1 MEMGPV
7 ITDPVVVDGLTTR
20 RQDHVQLRDISMR
33 VGPGEAVGLLGAP
46 GAGKSLL
53 LAHIL
58 GLRESRRG
66 QVQVFGHQPR
76 STHARLQVGC
86 APQHSVLPR
95 FLYVHEVFD
104 FVGRHFTDPI
114 PTSDLAD
121 RFDLTRHLSR
131 PVSALSPGE
140 ERQITVALA
149 FIGRPSLVVLDE
161 PTASLDRDARARIRS
176 IIRSAHAQSTALLV
190 ATSEPAEAAFLAD
203 RVLLMRDGELRFEG
217 DRNQVLNHVGI
228 SRVSFRTDTPT
239 RLAELDSAVL
249 TRTQDTGHGPVEDM
263 VSVATNDVDGL
274 LAELAGRHI
283 SATDISVRSV
293 SLTEVESLLADR
305 TPA

>member
-1 MEMGPV
+1 MEMGTV
-7 ITDPVVVDGLTTR
+7 VADPVVVDRLTTR
-20 RQDHVQLRDISMR
+20 RQTHIQLRRISLR

-46 GAGKSLL
+46 GVGKSLL
-53 LAHIL
+53 LSHIL
-58 GLRESRRG
+58 GLRESRHG
-66 QVQVFGHQPR
+66 QVQVFGHPPR
-76 STHARLQVGC
+76 STQARLRVGS

-104 FVGRHFTDPI
+104 FVGRHFADPV
-114 PTSDLAD
+114 PTGDLAD
-121 RFDLTRHLSR
+121 RFDLTHHLDR
-131 PVSALSPGE
+131 PVSALSSGE

-161 PTASLDRDARARIRS
+161 PTAGLDLDARARIRS
-176 IIRSAHAQSTALLV
+176 IIRSAHAQPTALLI
-190 ATSEPAEAAFLAD
+190 ATSEPAEATFLAD

-217 DRNQVLNHVGI
+217 DRSQVLSHVGI

-239 RLAELDSAVL
+239 RLAELDSAV
-249 TRTQDTGHGPVEDM
+249 RTPAPDADHGPEADK

-274 LAELAGRHI
+274 LAELAGRRI

-293 SLTEVESLLADR
+293 SLPEVESLLAAR
-305 TPA
+305 TPV